1 MRRRRAVYSG
11 RLNSKD
17 ERTEKL
23 GVILGVM
30 KGNSVSRKVAPAEVG
45 EGTRC
50 SGCSCKTLKDFNG
63 GRW

>member
-17 ERTEKL
+17 ERTETL

-30 KGNSVSRKVAPAEVG
+30 KGKSVSRKVAPAEVG

-50 SGCSCKTLKDFNG
+50 SGCTAGLAVGTL
-63 GRW
+63 RQM